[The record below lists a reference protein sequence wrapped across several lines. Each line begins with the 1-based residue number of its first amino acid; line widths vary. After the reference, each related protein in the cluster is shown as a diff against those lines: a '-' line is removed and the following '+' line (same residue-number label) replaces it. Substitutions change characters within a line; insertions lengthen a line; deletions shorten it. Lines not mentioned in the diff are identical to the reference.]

1 MCFPLCGL
9 EHAFLLLFPHWFCL
23 SEIIKIVNKEFKQL
37 KIEHENAK
45 QFLFNVINMV
55 IFYSCRLLHTQI
67 YILPTLFLVNTYH
80 NIWHL
85 KKCIVHFVSNEAYIT
100 RIF

>member
-37 KIEHENAK
+37 KIEH
-45 QFLFNVINMV
+45 
-55 IFYSCRLLHTQI
+55 
-67 YILPTLFLVNTYH
+67 
-80 NIWHL
+80 
-85 KKCIVHFVSNEAYIT
+85 
-100 RIF
+100 